1 MTLVKRRFLLAGGG
15 TGGHVTPALALAEE
29 LSAGGDDVL
38 MLGSERGLER
48 RLVPAAGF
56 ELIALPSRQFMGKSL
71 WHRAGAALGLLATT
85 RAAFGVLRRYDPHV
99 VISVGGYAAA
109 PAVLASALRRV
120 PLAVVNPDAIPGR
133 VNRYS
138 ARLAARIF
146 AGIEGTQDAY
156 PAAAERVR
164 CLGVPLRRGLVENFA
179 VSTERRRPEAPFRL
193 LVFGGSQGARQLN
206 RGMAETITEL
216 GDLPLEIFH
225 QSGEADRATVEAAY
239 AAAGAKAEV
248 VAFEPDM
255 ASRYRWADLALC
267 RAGAITVA
275 ELALVGL
282 PALLVP
288 LPGAADDHQSANAR
302 ALEAVGAARRL
313 DPRTLSAKDLGDA
326 LRSLLAD
333 PDRLV
338 AMGRAAAGLARP
350 LAASD
355 IAAECR
361 ALARTDTVGA
371 ASEEP
376 IER

>member
-71 WHRAGAALGLLATT
+71 WHRA
-85 RAAFGVLRRYDPHV
+85 
-99 VISVGGYAAA
+99 GGYAAA

>member
-71 WHRAGAALGLLATT
+71 WHRAGAALGLLDTT
-85 RAAFGVLRRYDPHV
+85 RAAFGVLRRYDPHL

-164 CLGVPLRRGLVENFA
+164 CPGVPLRRGLVEDFA
-179 VSTERRRPEAPFRL
+179 VSTERRRPEPPFRL

-206 RGMAETITEL
+206 WGMAEAITEL

-239 AAAGAKAEV
+239 AAAGAKAAV

-338 AMGRAAAGLARP
+338 AMGRAAAGQARP

-361 ALARTDTVGA
+361 ALARADTAGA
-371 ASEEP
+371 AGEEP